1 LKILHIT
8 PSYKPA
14 FIYGGT
20 TVSVSALC
28 ENLVQF
34 GHEVTVYTTTANG
47 TTELPL
53 NNKISAEVEG
63 VQVFYF
69 KRITK
74 DHTHFSP
81 ELLVN
86 LWKNAKK
93 FEAIHI
99 HSWWNLVAVFA
110 TLICWLKGIKPILAP
125 RGMLSEYSFTHENS
139 LKKQLIHTFLGK
151 FLLSK
156 TILHAT
162 ASQELQEG
170 KQLIPN
176 WQGFVLPNIL
186 QLPTYNI
193 TKAKTAATKDFTIL
207 FLSRIDKKKG
217 IEILLEALQKI
228 TFPFHLH
235 ITGSGDARYIEKL
248 KNLAEKYQITHKIT
262 WHGRI
267 EGNLRYDLYADADVF
282 VLPSYNENFA
292 NVVIE
297 ALSVGTPVIV
307 SKYVGLADYVS
318 QHQLGEVIN
327 LSATELQK
335 ALENLYKNT
344 TLRQKIRQTAPQ
356 QIQKDFSA
364 ENLTVAY
371 TKIYQEYHLN
381 L

>member
-1 LKILHIT
+1 MKILHII

-28 ENLVQF
+28 ENLAKA
-34 GHEVTVYTTTANG
+34 GHDLTVYTTTANG

-53 NNKISAEVEG
+53 YNQTAAVLEG
-63 VQVFYF
+63 VKVFYF
-69 KRITK
+69 RRITK

-81 ELLVN
+81 ELLIN

-93 FEAIHI
+93 FEAVHI

-170 KQLIPN
+170 QRIIPM
-176 WQGFVLPNIL
+176 WKGFILPNIL
-186 QLPTYNI
+186 QLPTQKNNNLPP
-193 TKAKTAATKDFTIL
+193 TTTENFTIL

-217 IEILLEALQKI
+217 IEILLEALQQTTI
-228 TFPFHLH
+228 PFHLD
-235 ITGSGDARYIEKL
+235 IIGSGEENYIQYL
-248 KNLAEKYQITHKIT
+248 KDLAAKRQIDHKIT

-267 EGNLRYDLYADADVF
+267 EGDLRYDLYAKADVF

-307 SKYVGLADYVS
+307 SNRVGLADYVN
-318 QHQLGEVIN
+318 QQQMGEVIN
-327 LSATELQK
+327 LSADELQK
-335 ALENLYKNT
+335 ALEKLYE
-344 TLRQKIRQTAPQ
+344 
-356 QIQKDFSA
+356 
-364 ENLTVAY
+364 ENLGQSSSP
-371 TKIYQEYHLN
+371 K
-381 L
+381 

>member
-1 LKILHIT
+1 MKILHIT

-28 ENLVQF
+28 ENLAKF

-53 NNKISAEVEG
+53 YNKIPATVEG
-63 VQVFYF
+63 VNVFYF
-69 KRITK
+69 NRITK

-81 ELLVN
+81 ELLIN
-86 LWKNAKK
+86 LWENAKK

-139 LKKQLIHTFLGK
+139 LKKQFIHTFLGK

-170 KQLIPN
+170 KLLIPN

-186 QLPTYNI
+186 QLPTYHI
-193 TKAKTAATKDFTIL
+193 TKIKTALTQNFTIL

-217 IEILLEALQKI
+217 VEILLEALQNT

-235 ITGSGDARYIEKL
+235 LVGSGEAKYIEQL
-248 KNLAEKYQITHKIT
+248 KNLAEKYQLTNKIT

-267 EGNLRYDLYADADVF
+267 EGNMRYDLYAEADIF

-327 LSATELQK
+327 LSATELLK

-364 ENLTVAY
+364 ENLTAAY

>member
-14 FIYGGT
+14 FVYGGT

-28 ENLVQF
+28 ENLANF

-53 NNKISAEVEG
+53 HNKIPAIVNG

-81 ELLVN
+81 ELLIN

-93 FEAIHI
+93 FDAIHI

-110 TLICWLKGIKPILAP
+110 TLVCWLKGIKPILAP
-125 RGMLSEYSFTHENS
+125 RGMLSTYSFTHENS
-139 LKKQLIHTFLGK
+139 IKKQLIHIFLGK

-156 TILHAT
+156 TTLHAT

-170 KQLIPN
+170 KQLIPD

-186 QLPTYNI
+186 QLPTNHI
-193 TKAKTAATKDFTIL
+193 TKTKTTVTQNFTIL

-217 IEILLEALQKI
+217 IEILLEALQKT
-228 TFPFHLH
+228 TFSFHLH
-235 ITGSGDARYIEKL
+235 ITGSGEASYLEQL
-248 KNLAEKYQITHKIT
+248 KNLAEKYQLTNKIT

-267 EGNLRYDLYADADVF
+267 EGNLRYDLYANADVF

-307 SKYVGLADYVS
+307 SKYVGLADYVK
-318 QHQLGEVIN
+318 QHQLGEVID
-327 LSATELQK
+327 LSAAELQT

-356 QIQKDFSA
+356 QIQTDFSA

-371 TKIYQEYHLN
+371 TKIYQEHHLN